1 MFRRERFS
9 IDSSTL
15 IHRFTLVQ
23 SFHRENVLNSTF
35 TCFQIC
41 SVSPQRSIRY
51 ILVDASGAGTSS
63 RDLRG
68 TGRDR
73 RHRLCWF
80 TFITIR
86 FRNISWPCPTRLFC
100 IDICIVRSS
109 FLVYQLVPEFDR
121 SCSVSLYLRRRRIHW
136 FKKTYHPFPIF
147 FFGVRRFITY
157 ESLFFSLKKNSMSFV
172 V

>member
-15 IHRFTLVQ
+15 IHRFTLVK
-23 SFHRENVLNSTF
+23 SFHRENFLNSTF

-41 SVSPQRSIRY
+41 SISSQRSIRY

-109 FLVYQLVPEFDR
+109 FLVNELVPDEKDR
-121 SCSVSLYLRRRRIHW
+121 FVARLYLRHDVS
-136 FKKTYHPFPIF
+136 KKKS
-147 FFGVRRFITY
+147 R
-157 ESLFFSLKKNSMSFV
+157 
-172 V
+172 